1 MAVATWADLL
11 NGKSRATVYA
21 DSSAHYAHIT
31 LEGGISAEAFARALR
46 FVTGDSATVS
56 VEETGDIKYPSSLT
70 PTVLTMLKRIYA
82 EVQHVTKDNTATHE
96 GTRVD
101 PDIDDHLAVEASEF
115 VWDLERAGYTH
126 SHREQAYRDMYSRA
140 LRNQRE
146 AWAEVAKAEDRA
158 YVRAMMG
165 LAGSEA
171 S

>member
-1 MAVATWADLL
+1 MAVSTWADLL
-11 NGKSRATVYA
+11 NGKSRAKVYA

-31 LEGGISAEAFARALR
+31 LGGGVSPEAFARALR
-46 FVTGDSATVS
+46 FVAGDSAPVTIDR
-56 VEETGDIKYPSSLT
+56 TGDIEYPSHLT

-82 EVQHVTKDNTATHE
+82 EVQHVTKDNTATHQ

-101 PDIDDHLAVEASEF
+101 PDVDDRLAVEASEF

-126 SHREQAYRDMYSRA
+126 SHPAQAYRDMYSHA
-140 LRNQRE
+140 LRRQRE
-146 AWAEVAKAEDRA
+146 EWAEVEKAEDHV
-158 YVRAMMG
+158 YVKAMMG